1 MLGLVSPVSA
11 LAAGCQTVTG
21 PAGGPYADCGG
32 GQVYNILPPGEN
44 GLVNA
49 ATAAT
54 RQPPP
59 HGDDQRSM
67 YADLVRVAPHLQPA
81 DLGRY
86 FKQAGLSVSATDVE
100 RAYSPR
106 AGTVIVRD
114 RSFGVAHVFGATRA
128 DTEFGSGYAAA
139 EDRLFMMDVFRHIG
153 RSTLSSFLGPSQ
165 TALALDCEVARVA
178 GYNDAELQ
186 AQIDALPQRYPQP
199 FDATHSE
206 GQQVVADGLAYI
218 DGVNAYLNQALVNPT
233 LLPAEYP
240 ALQVAPVPFKPTD
253 IIAIATLVQAIFAV
267 GGGSEV
273 DSALFYSSLVQRY
286 GAAKGSAIWHDFRS
300 QNDPGA
306 QVTLSGA
313 FPYMP
318 VPASVDP
325 NSLAVPVSQPSTT
338 MCDGGPLPAANPG
351 LGQISVAGLTIDL
364 SAILRP
370 NRSAS
375 NAILVSEDHT
385 ASGHPIAVF
394 GPQVAYF
401 APEILHEVDLHGPH
415 LNARGATFIG
425 TDIYVELGR
434 GADYSWSATSAGSDI
449 IDQRLEK
456 LCDPAGGAPTLRRP
470 DPREHRLRLQ
480 RPLHLDV
487 RADGPGGRQDQ
498 PGLAEPAGGDHHPDR
513 KDGARAGRGPD
524 AGHRPGQRRADP
536 GRRLHPALDL
546 RRRAWLRAR
555 LPGVEQPGL
564 HAFGCGLH
572 ARRGQGDGDLQ
583 LVLRGRTGHRLL
595 LVREDAGAAR
605 DPRSQLPDLGHRP
618 VRVAGIPARRR
629 QPQRSPSTCGQPQ
642 LRVPGQLEQQACP
655 GLGGRGF
662 AVRLR
667 AR

>member
-11 LAAGCQTVTG
+11 LAAACQTVTG

-86 FKQAGLSVSATDVE
+86 FKQAGLSVSGTDVE

-364 SAILRP
+364 SAILVTG
-370 NRSAS
+370 S
-375 NAILVSEDHT
+375 HT
-385 ASGHPIAVF
+385 ASGNPIAVF

-415 LNARGATFIG
+415 LNARGAAFIG

-449 IDQRLEK
+449 EALR
-456 LCDPAGGAPTLRRP
+456 PGRRRP

-564 HAFGCGLH
+564 RPLGGRLH
-572 ARRGQGDGDLQ
+572 ARGGQGDGHLQ
-583 LVLRGRTGHRLL
+583 LVLRRLPGHRLL
-595 LVREDAGAAR
+595 LVRQDA
-605 DPRSQLPDLGHRP
+605 DP
-618 VRVAGIPARRR
+618 A
-629 QPQRSPSTCGQPQ
+629 
-642 LRVPGQLEQQACP
+642 LEH
-655 GLGGRGF
+655 
-662 AVRLR
+662 
-667 AR
+667 